1 LGLQLKGVLD
11 SPVIGRKGNR
21 EILVGFSHEI
31 TT

>member
-1 LGLQLKGVLD
+1 VLD

-21 EILVGFSHEI
+21 EILVGFAREI